1 MKKLRKTIKNMDI
14 LSKNKFL
21 RVIFILSLLVIIT
34 YPVMN
39 INIIYPVV
47 TRATVNN
54 IKYEAERSARAITLS
69 LGSGKGEL
77 KRDDIRGDL
86 YTKAKQLENKLD
98 VMKLKIYLKSGE
110 TIYSSSPSEIGEI
123 NREKYLTEILAK
135 GVARTNLLRKDIEN
149 SEGKT
154 ETLYIVRTN
163 VPILKDGSV
172 IGTLETYYNIKNR
185 IRGFDRQVR
194 RYSTYI
200 FVVGFALMVAIILM
214 AFIMAKTEDNLKKS
228 QKELVQAKKH
238 LERLIES
245 STDAIVTTDKG
256 GMIVLF
262 NKGAEALTG
271 YRREEVIGKQGPVL
285 YESEEDAKE
294 VMRRMREGGGTV
306 SAFETTFHAK
316 DGASIPVLTSASIL
330 YDEEGQEVGAVG
342 FSKDLRERKR
352 AQEQLIRAEKMAS
365 VGLLTAGVS
374 HEILNPLNII
384 VLRLYTMLSNPDTP
398 PSVIPHLRVLER
410 HTNRIAKITRDLLSF
425 SRQRTP
431 ESRLVDFSA
440 VVKHTL
446 ALMERD
452 LMLENIEVELML
464 PDGLPKVMAD
474 LDQLEQVV
482 LNLLTNAR
490 DAMPDGGRLTLITEP
505 VQANAHK
512 LVELRVKDTGNGVAP
527 DHMEKLFDPFFTTK
541 PEGKGTG
548 LGLAICQG
556 IVEAHGGAIWVEN
569 VNEGGTVFVVQLA
582 AKERE
587 EGYEE

>member
-47 TRATVNN
+47 TRSTVNN

-214 AFIMAKTEDNLKKS
+214 AFIMAKTEENLKKS

-245 STDAIVTTDKG
+245 STDAIVTTDRAGKV
-256 GMIVLF
+256 VLF
-262 NKGAEALTG
+262 NKGAEAITG
-271 YRREEVIGKQGPVL
+271 YRREEVIGRKGPVL
-285 YESEEDAKE
+285 YESEGDAKE

-306 SAFETTFHAK
+306 SAFETTFRAK
-316 DGASIPVLTSASIL
+316 DGARIPVLISASIL

-352 AQEQLIRAEKMAS
+352 AQEQLIRSEKMAS

-374 HEILNPLNII
+374 HEILNPLNVII
-384 VLRLYTMLSNPDTP
+384 LRLHTLIGNPDTP
-398 PSVIPHLRVLER
+398 PEVTRYLRIMEK
-410 HTNRIAKITRDLLSF
+410 HANRITKITRDLLSF
-425 SRQRTP
+425 SRQGEPERHLIDFNESVKRTL
-431 ESRLVDFSA
+431 SLVE
-440 VVKHTL
+440 HGL
-446 ALMERD
+446 RIQ
-452 LMLENIEVELML
+452 NIEVESKLSDEL
-464 PDGLPKVMAD
+464 PPILAD
-474 LDQLEQVV
+474 QDQLQQVV
-482 LNLLTNAR
+482 LNLLTNAK
-490 DAMPDGGRLTLITEP
+490 DAMPDGGRLVLSTES
-505 VQANAHK
+505 VLENGEQF
-512 LVELRVKDTGNGVAP
+512 VEFRVEDTGPGITP
-527 DHMEKLFDPFFTTK
+527 EHMEKLFDPFFTTK
-541 PEGKGTG
+541 DEGKGTG
-548 LGLAICQG
+548 LGLSICQG
-556 IVEAHGGAIWVEN
+556 IIETHGGTIWAKN
-569 VNEGGTVFVVQLA
+569 GTDGGASFVVRLA
-582 AKERE
+582 A
-587 EGYEE
+587 EGVKI